1 MNEKEQKRIAI
12 YEDHIKQLR
21 DAADD
26 PALNKDWKLF
36 CFREIFKAL
45 DQALAELE
53 REAPDRE
60 AGTRGQAPV
69 PEVTEDSPHVPCKA
83 QSPCAR

>member
-1 MNEKEQKRIAI
+1 MNDIGRERLAI
-12 YEDHIKQLR
+12 YEDHIRQLR

-45 DQALAELE
+45 DEALAALAKEE
-53 REAPDRE
+53 
-60 AGTRGQAPV
+60 
-69 PEVTEDSPHVPCKA
+69 KA
-83 QSPCAR
+83 